1 LIENIEITK
10 RLSLFTKH
18 GSLCS
23 RNNNGVSLFSCFS
36 VQLTFVKRESHPP
49 TPKQLQLYKAIHSP
63 LSVRFLTKIVFM
75 LILTQKKRRY
85 DEGWN
90 GRLLYRNSLL
100 VSAKLNESI

>member
-1 LIENIEITK
+1 LKLQKDFLYLPNTAAYAAEIIMAF
-10 RLSLFTKH
+10 R
-18 GSLCS
+18 
-23 RNNNGVSLFSCFS
+23 FSAVFQFS

-63 LSVRFLTKIVFM
+63 LSVRFLTKIV